1 MTQLL
6 GAENY
11 LCAATETLRVSQTRA
26 EWGVYLTAGLGLA
39 AMAVH
44 VATHP
49 LSDTS
54 WWAFAS
60 YLAGF
65 LMAVPLAAVAVERHG

>member
-1 MTQLL
+1 VGQT
-6 GAENY
+6 GAE
-11 LCAATETLRVSQTRA
+11 L
-26 EWGVYLTAGLGLA
+26 GVILTGGLALA

-44 VATHP
+44 VTTHP

-60 YLAGF
+60 YALGF

>member
-1 MTQLL
+1 
-6 GAENY
+6 
-11 LCAATETLRVSQTRA
+11 VI
-26 EWGVYLTAGLGLA
+26 LTGGLALA

-44 VATHP
+44 VTTHP

-54 WWAFAS
+54 WWALAS